1 MMSDMTILDRKYD
14 ICLSMTWYPDQPHR
28 ISGHVFE
35 IIDYFV
41 ILSTK
46 LNVCIL
52 FGDTFKCWD
61 EFKPVITR
69 KYSLSDDQLNSI
81 KNSTYF
87 TNLPRFIKGNKILFV
102 DGDLHRLKRQGT
114 KLIFDR
120 VYSFKCSRFDT
131 LYDVP
136 YDVTILQDDRVYDLC
151 NPEDTKL
158 SINYKK
164 KINFDILKQVD
175 TCTESTGLIYA
186 TINCRQIS
194 DTDLLQVADSYE
206 FEKYV
211 VITEQCRSIPDD
223 RFEFTVPPLQDMFSR
238 FNTYIYTPTRGMFDG
253 SPRLPAECKHYDRD
267 VIYHNI
273 DNDYLEHDTGLKNRM
288 MDIESNFDSIRLTES
303 DDIINILEAT

>member
-1 MMSDMTILDRKYD
+1 MLGLPAWPKVDFEKFGPVTRQP
-14 ICLSMTWYPDQPHR
+14 LSRIGKFAGPALARNSMLIPH
-28 ISGHVFE
+28 
-35 IIDYFV
+35 
-41 ILSTK
+41 
-46 LNVCIL
+46 VC
-52 FGDTFKCWD
+52 
-61 EFKPVITR
+61 
-69 KYSLSDDQLNSI
+69 N
-81 KNSTYF
+81 
-87 TNLPRFIKGNKILFV
+87 
-102 DGDLHRLKRQGT
+102 
-114 KLIFDR
+114 FD
-120 VYSFKCSRFDT
+120 KA
-131 LYDVP
+131 
-136 YDVTILQDDRVYDLC
+136 DVTELEEFRKTL
-151 NPEDTKL
+151 NAEAKPEDTKL

-186 TINCRQIS
+186 TINCRQIL

-273 DNDYLEHDTGLKNRM
+273 DNDYLDHDTGLKNRM
-288 MDIESNFDSIRLTES
+288 LDIESDFDSIRLSES